1 MISRKTN
8 PDLSRILCPIK
19 FVIDFSVKTM
29 WLVKTSWK
37 FRHFPFFM
45 IHLYF
50 LRICQKWKCPMNFMT
65 PSLHQSVTKNQTTKI
80 FVVVFVAIRENTAAP
95 LFSLNCNNNKK
106 ANKDCFFFTSF
117 SCFWSLTD
125 VMMWTL
131 VIFAHFCNSDENL

>member
-1 MISRKTN
+1 
-8 PDLSRILCPIK
+8 
-19 FVIDFSVKTM
+19 
-29 WLVKTSWK
+29 
-37 FRHFPFFM
+37 
-45 IHLYF
+45 
-50 LRICQKWKCPMNFMT
+50 MT

-106 ANKDCFFFTSF
+106 AKKDWFFFTSF

-131 VIFAHFCNSDENL
+131 VTFVHFCNSDENLLIFSNILIGYYVHGPLPTKQNLDHGFGKLQPVFHSYFHIRNVNEDVRFETPLFQRCLEFI